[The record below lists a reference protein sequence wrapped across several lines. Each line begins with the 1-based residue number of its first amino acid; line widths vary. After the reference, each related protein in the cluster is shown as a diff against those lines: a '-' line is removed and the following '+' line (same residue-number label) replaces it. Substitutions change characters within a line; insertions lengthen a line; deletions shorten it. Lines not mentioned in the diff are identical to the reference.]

1 MQKIKRAI
9 VFVFLLAVALVVLL
23 FTMENRQLV
32 HLSLMGKQTPNLPLA
47 LFVLVVFVLGLIVG
61 FAINWLRSK
70 GLERKCRKQAKQID
84 KLKLEQKSS
93 QEKAS
98 LPQVIHPESV

>member
-32 HLSLMGKQTPNLPLA
+32 HLSLMGKETPDLPLA
-47 LFVLVVFVLGLIVG
+47 LFVLVVFVVGLIVG

-70 GLERKCRKQAKQID
+70 GLEHKFRKQAKQLD
-84 KLKLEQKSS
+84 KLRLEQKNS
-93 QEKAS
+93 QEKTNLAEVS
-98 LPQVIHPESV
+98 QS

>member
-9 VFVFLLAVALVVLL
+9 VFVFLLAVAIGVLL
-23 FTMENRQLV
+23 FTVENRQLV
-32 HLSLMGKQTPNLPLA
+32 HLSLMGKVTPELPLA

-70 GLERKCRKQAKQID
+70 GLERKCRKQAKQLD
-84 KLKLEQKSS
+84 KLKLEQKNS
-93 QEKAS
+93 QEKAN
-98 LPQVIHPESV
+98 LPDVIQPEAV

>member
-32 HLSLMGKQTPNLPLA
+32 HLSLMGKETPDLPLA
-47 LFVLVVFVLGLIVG
+47 LFVLVVFVVGLIVG

-70 GLERKCRKQAKQID
+70 GLEYKCRKQAKQID
-84 KLKLEQKSS
+84 RLKSEQKST
-93 QEKAS
+93 QEKSS
-98 LPQVIHPESV
+98 LPEVSHS